1 MSVKS
6 DSDGVPDGDEPE
18 GTDVPATDRDDA
30 SEAAREAAD
39 DSADLT
45 DAADSTADDADDQA
59 EFDRLVR
66 EELEP
71 AAATATARV
80 SAGSARAAARA
91 SAARTGVTPSK
102 GRPTKARDQGPKR
115 GNIFVRIVRYLREV
129 VSEMRKVI
137 WPTRKEM
144 ITYSIV
150 VIIFLVFM
158 VAMTW
163 ALDLGFARAVLA
175 IFG

>member
-6 DSDGVPDGDEPE
+6 EPDGVPDGDEPD
-18 GTDVPATDRDDA
+18 GTDLPASDRDDA
-30 SEAAREAAD
+30 SDPAAD
-39 DSADLT
+39 D
-45 DAADSTADDADDQA
+45 AADQA

-71 AAATATARV
+71 AAAGARV

-91 SAARTGVTPSK
+91 SAARTGITAGK

-163 ALDLGFARAVLA
+163 ALDIGFARAVLA

>member
-18 GTDVPATDRDDA
+18 GTDVPAGRDDA
-30 SEAAREAAD
+30 SEAARQAAD

-45 DAADSTADDADDQA
+45 DPSDPLTDDVADDA

-71 AAATATARV
+71 ARAGARV